1 MAQEKGG
8 KKRRAKARAENGDTG
23 DQGQRQNERFDR
35 ISKSSSQIVKDAAAL
50 LDDEIASGIVAAKQ
64 VQERFRSERRID
76 PGDFKEA
83 LAKFQGDTHSV
94 INLMDEQ
101 VNELRSDENAAVFS
115 RFINNAHSLLD
126 LTVEL
131 VNMGAEIADQLVQQS
146 RLSKKPGSDNGN
158 EPNHG

>member
-1 MAQEKGG
+1 
-8 KKRRAKARAENGDTG
+8 
-23 DQGQRQNERFDR
+23 
-35 ISKSSSQIVKDAAAL
+35 
-50 LDDEIASGIVAAKQ
+50 
-64 VQERFRSERRID
+64 
-76 PGDFKEA
+76 
-83 LAKFQGDTHSV
+83 
-94 INLMDEQ
+94 MDEQ